1 MQILKKLFL
10 REDGGKK
17 TLNKKTV
24 VISVL
29 TFFALGIS
37 FALVPKILNA
47 FRSNDTSKVTKTT
60 SPITEDGKE
69 KESSRESEESSVGG
83 VSDASESNT
92 KVTNTNQKRLSRK
105 KNKIIYQAGQVINR
119 LNNRGSKKLPLGTNI
134 IGKLITSID
143 TRNPSLVKVI
153 LPYDAKNKSE
163 EKILPKGSILIGEL
177 SYSGQGNR
185 VFISFTKAVLT
196 NGNEI
201 DLHAQALSSKD
212 YSAGIEGEFHSNTVN
227 RVGSVLG
234 LSMISGTTEVLLE
247 KESLGEGQTPTPKST
262 IKNGLINGLSKIAN
276 MEANIQAQKL
286 AAKPEYVTIE
296 AGSDLIIGFFSFT
309 KGGN

>member
-1 MQILKKLFL
+1 LQILKDLFL
-10 REDGGKK
+10 KEDGGKK
-17 TLNKKTV
+17 ALNKKSV
-24 VISVL
+24 VIAVFI
-29 TFFALGIS
+29 FFLFGVT
-37 FALVPKILNA
+37 FALVPKFLNA
-47 FRSNDTSKVTKTT
+47 FRGNDTSKVTKTT
-60 SPITEDGKE
+60 SPITEDGEE
-69 KESSRESEESSVGG
+69 KESSNEIEDNSVGG
-83 VSDASESNT
+83 VSDASESST
-92 KVTNTNQKRLSRK
+92 KSIDTNQTKTK
-105 KNKIIYQAGQVINR
+105 KKQIKVIYQAGQVINR
-119 LNNRGSKKLPLGTNI
+119 QNDRSSKKLPLGTNVI
-134 IGKLITSID
+134 AKLITSID
-143 TRNPSLVKVI
+143 TRNPSLIKVI
-153 LPYDAKNKSE
+153 LPYDAKNKSG

-196 NGNEI
+196 DDNEI

-234 LSMISGTTEVLLE
+234 LSMISGTTEVLVE

-276 MEANIQAQKL
+276 MEANMQAQKL
-286 AAKPEYVTIE
+286 ATKPEYVTIE

>member
-1 MQILKKLFL
+1 M
-10 REDGGKK
+10 
-17 TLNKKTV
+17 
-24 VISVL
+24 
-29 TFFALGIS
+29 
-37 FALVPKILNA
+37 
-47 FRSNDTSKVTKTT
+47 
-60 SPITEDGKE
+60 
-69 KESSRESEESSVGG
+69 
-83 VSDASESNT
+83 
-92 KVTNTNQKRLSRK
+92 
-105 KNKIIYQAGQVINR
+105 
-119 LNNRGSKKLPLGTNI
+119 
-134 IGKLITSID
+134 
-143 TRNPSLVKVI
+143 I
-153 LPYDAKNKSE
+153 LPYDAKNKSG
-163 EKILPKGSILIGEL
+163 EKILPKGSILIGEP

-212 YSAGIEGEFHSNTVN
+212 YSAGIEGKFHSNTVN

-234 LSMISGTTEVLLE
+234 LSMISGTTEVLVE

-276 MEANIQAQKL
+276 MEANIQAKKL
-286 AAKPEYVTIE
+286 AEKPEYVTIE